1 MKSMTLHPG
10 ALEYLQK
17 FKMFNGGFDT
27 KIMSGIPLPE
37 GVPAKARIVVRP
49 MAYLKMVKLIME
61 FSTEVG
67 WHGLV
72 HRDSEDPSTYIIEDV
87 MVYPQNV
94 TGTTITTDETRMTN
108 WLDTFPDEQFKQ
120 IRFHGHS
127 HVNMGVFSSGT
138 DDDLQR
144 DLIGMMKNPEDFYLF
159 FIMNKRLEIFIRL
172 YDNKFGVMYESS
184 DCDVY
189 ITDGTNDIVKFI
201 QDSKAQVK
209 AVTYS
214 YTGNQYGKG
223 GNYQGNKPS
232 NPAQNTKQPLPPANQ
247 GKSTQSVQEDDY
259 GYDDYPLGYFDGYD
273 WVECRGGYY
282 Q

>member
-10 ALEYLQK
+10 AFEYLQK
-17 FKMFNGGFDT
+17 FKMFNGVFDT
-27 KIMSGIPLPE
+27 KILSGIPLPD
-37 GVPAKARIVVRP
+37 GTPTRVKVVVRP
-49 MAYLKMVKLIME
+49 VAYLKMLKLIAD
-61 FSTEVG
+61 FTTEVG

-72 HRDSEDPSTYIIEDV
+72 HRDSEDPATYIIEDV

-94 TGTTITTDETRMTN
+94 TGTTIKTDEVRMTN

-172 YDNKFGVMYESS
+172 YDNKFGVMYETS
-184 DCDVY
+184 DVDLF
-189 ITDGTNDIVKFI
+189 ITDGVNDIVRFMEE
-201 QDSKAQVK
+201 SRAQVK
-209 AVTYS
+209 AVS
-214 YTGNQYGKG
+214 YTPPVNRNWTSNANAG
-223 GNYQGNKPS
+223 GNKPS
-232 NPAQNTKQPLPPANQ
+232 LPPAP
-247 GKSTQSVQEDDY
+247 QSKASNAVQDDTDTYTEDDWPI
-259 GYDDYPLGYFDGYD
+259 GYYD
-273 WVECRGGYY
+273 RYNWVSCEGGYA